1 MNKPTSRS
9 WVYLRSEPNLWTVGF
24 YAPDGKWNPE
34 SDYNIQEEAA
44 RRVAWLNGSGVAEAL
59 PELVKLVKDVLSV
72 GSIMPDNTPEKPS
85 VIFGHPSGAEWA
97 KIFLIACSALA
108 KLEVKP

>member
-1 MNKPTSRS
+1 MNKPTPRS

-44 RRVAWLNGSGVAEAL
+44 RRVVWLNGGAVAEGMA
-59 PELVKLVKDVLSV
+59 ELVKAAKTIYFKIAMIPVDWKNPEAKELSAQAV
-72 GSIMPDNTPEKPS
+72 DAID
-85 VIFGHPSGAEWA
+85 ALRA
-97 KIFLIACSALA
+97 ALA
-108 KLEVKP
+108 KLEIKP